1 MTVLQTTHAVV
12 HLAIHAVDA
21 QTLPVLIEMDDPANP
36 AISISAAKFARYQQ
50 LQGARSY
57 EAISKSV
64 AAIGKLRDY
73 YKLVCN
79 DMDLGPG
86 KLRTFLEEFL
96 AAYDRGT
103 VLGWR
108 PASNQQYLFTRA
120 AVFDYVKFL
129 MDTSLPFWSVG
140 EAQFVEAC
148 RESWISLSHAE
159 KSLLFHTKS
168 TSRKKKGG
176 RKRLT
181 TGLTQFKPFPPH
193 LVQDLIDETKNPRDK
208 LLFGMLAYGGK
219 RLSEL
224 LHLFMMDFGVRK
236 GDSELLVQLKHP
248 SYAPMTWVNQAHQ
261 KVTGQ
266 RREYL
271 MTMHDRLPRTEHGAN
286 PTAAGWKGMKFDDQA
301 ALSSEMYW
309 IRDAGQYLL
318 HLHRQYLN
326 GVRATVPRRDHPYFF
341 VSLDGEPLTIKA
353 VEKQF
358 LLACRRLEKKHGV
371 SLKGYGPHSLR
382 HFYGFYCADV
392 LKADLLIIQKW
403 MGHVQIGSTA
413 VYAHIT
419 PGSAHKALYRA
430 EKMAQI
436 EGRTGLSQAERE
448 QVAKEFAQAKLEPL
462 PHLNL
467 GSIMFGQIDTRRLS
481 RRMR

>member
-1 MTVLQTTHAVV
+1 MSELRTTHAVV
-12 HLAIHAVDA
+12 HLAIDAADA
-21 QTLPVLIEMDDPANP
+21 QTLPLVIQMDDPADP
-36 AISISAAKFARYQQ
+36 VISISAAKFARYQQ
-50 LQGARSY
+50 LQGTRSY
-57 EAISKSV
+57 ETITKSV

-86 KLRTFLEEFL
+86 QLRTFLEEFL
-96 AAYDRGT
+96 AAFDRGT

-108 PASNQQYLFTRA
+108 PVSNQQYLFTRS
-120 AVFDYVKFL
+120 AVFDYVTFL
-129 MDTSLPFWSVG
+129 MDTSRPFWSVG
-140 EAQFVEAC
+140 EGQFIEAC

-168 TSRKKKGG
+168 RSRKKSG

-224 LHLFMMDFGVRK
+224 LHLFVMDLGIRK
-236 GDSELLVQLKHP
+236 GDKELLVQLKHP
-248 SYAPMTWVNQAHQ
+248 SLAPMTWVNQAHQ

-271 MTMHDRLPRTEHGAN
+271 KAMHNLLPRTEHGAN
-286 PTAAGWKGMKFDDQA
+286 PSAAGWKGMKFDDQA

-309 IRDAGQYLL
+309 IRNAGQFLL
-318 HLHRQYLN
+318 HLYRGYLN
-326 GVRATVPRRDHPYFF
+326 GVRAAAPKRDHPYFF
-341 VSLDGEPLTIKA
+341 VSLDGDPLTIKA

-358 LLACRRLEKKHGV
+358 RLACRRLEKKHGV
-371 SLKGYGPHSLR
+371 NLKGYGPHSLR

-392 LKADLLIIQKW
+392 LKADLLLIQKW
-403 MGHVQIGSTA
+403 MGHAQIQSTA
-413 VYAHIT
+413 IYAHIS
-419 PGSAHKALYRA
+419 PGSANKALYRV
-430 EKMAQI
+430 EKIAQI
-436 EGRTGLSQAERE
+436 EGRTGLSPAERE
-448 QVAKEFAQAKLEPL
+448 QVAKEFAEAKLEPM
-462 PHLNL
+462 PHIDL
-467 GSIMFGQIDTRRLS
+467 GSIIFGEIDTQRLF
-481 RRMR
+481 RKMR